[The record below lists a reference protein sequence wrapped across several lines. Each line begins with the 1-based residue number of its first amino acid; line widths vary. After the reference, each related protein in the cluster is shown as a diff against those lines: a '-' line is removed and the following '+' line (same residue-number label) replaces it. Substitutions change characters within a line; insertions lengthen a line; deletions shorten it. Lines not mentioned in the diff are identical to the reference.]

1 MTNTLLKIQ
10 TLKEKLDR
18 KSELCTLVVNN
29 WLQEYD
35 PEIEAGMWET
45 VKETLRAYKKMC
57 KKLLKLEETYRL
69 SEVSRAGGG
78 V

>member
-18 KSELCTLVVNN
+18 KSELCKLVVNN

-35 PEIEAGMWET
+35 DKFA
-45 VKETLRAYKKMC
+45 
-57 KKLLKLEETYRL
+57 
-69 SEVSRAGGG
+69 
-78 V
+78 